1 MNNKKGVGNE
11 IDWIIG
17 IGLFLLS
24 IMAIFVL
31 FKPGVNPVYDYST
44 LIDIV
49 NENMNNNLEW
59 EITKTPIFIE
69 PIPYPDPNTDK
80 STIIPAGSRINM
92 ILDTML
98 LNILTPELPYQYIQM
113 DETNRDKFLRET
125 EPLDDTTSPKYAIK
139 DLKEYN
145 MELLYVPGIT
155 TDEEGKQFV
164 EEMDRDSK
172 ADTETDCENIGD
184 IENPTPEE
192 TVHIDLLK
200 EYCSVRNCNSD
211 NCIPATIMAD
221 NRYSNKFEKVED
233 GQIAIKGVIIKGRT
247 GERDSKYVLLY
258 SKDPIN
264 MNGNIRSKNRNELRT
279 IYNYNACVVNPDKK
293 TPQAEKSTDQCNA
306 KYTIGIKEKLRGL
319 STYKFSKL
327 NKDSCNNGLK
337 GYECIKEKWG
347 FPQSKEFKIDIY
359 TIDQHNSISFP
370 DDKLL
375 PVNAN
380 VFARQFN
387 TFVLTDDGLRVPV
400 LVSIKVW

>member
-92 ILDTML
+92 ILDTIL

-145 MELLYVPGIT
+145 MELLY
-155 TDEEGKQFV
+155 
-164 EEMDRDSK
+164 
-172 ADTETDCENIGD
+172 
-184 IENPTPEE
+184 
-192 TVHIDLLK
+192 
-200 EYCSVRNCNSD
+200 
-211 NCIPATIMAD
+211 
-221 NRYSNKFEKVED
+221 
-233 GQIAIKGVIIKGRT
+233 
-247 GERDSKYVLLY
+247 
-258 SKDPIN
+258 
-264 MNGNIRSKNRNELRT
+264 
-279 IYNYNACVVNPDKK
+279 
-293 TPQAEKSTDQCNA
+293 
-306 KYTIGIKEKLRGL
+306 
-319 STYKFSKL
+319 
-327 NKDSCNNGLK
+327 
-337 GYECIKEKWG
+337 
-347 FPQSKEFKIDIY
+347 FP
-359 TIDQHNSISFP
+359 
-370 DDKLL
+370 
-375 PVNAN
+375 
-380 VFARQFN
+380 
-387 TFVLTDDGLRVPV
+387 
-400 LVSIKVW
+400 